1 VLRQEWMNPGERPG
15 DGTIPR
21 AAIEIWL
28 GWRSQS
34 VHLFC
39 AGRKRKR
46 QSNKGSI
53 P

>member
-1 VLRQEWMNPGERPG
+1 MDLAKVLRQEWMNPGERPG

-34 VHLFC
+34 VHLFLRRPETEK
-39 AGRKRKR
+39 AV
-46 QSNKGSI
+46 
-53 P
+53 